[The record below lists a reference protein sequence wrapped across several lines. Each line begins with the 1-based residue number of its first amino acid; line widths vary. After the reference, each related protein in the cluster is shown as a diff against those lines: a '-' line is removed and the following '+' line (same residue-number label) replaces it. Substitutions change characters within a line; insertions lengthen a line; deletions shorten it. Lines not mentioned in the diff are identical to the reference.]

1 MITIKK
7 SFTLIELLV
16 VIAIIAILAAILFPV
31 FAQAREK
38 ARSSN
43 CLSNMKQIGTA
54 LQLYVDDWD
63 ETMPF
68 AINLQ
73 ITAPDGYP
81 AKTYMVYDNLVYG
94 NGDHCYTWMD
104 AIFPYV
110 KNVRLYHCPSI
121 NKEASGYA
129 MNGLLTTTLSYD
141 DVAGRSA
148 IVWTNNSVECGRP
161 LAEIQSSA
169 KTVFVSE
176 APYVNT
182 YYTMVGVAPALMA
195 NWDNRLGVGEKKA
208 VRHLDGSNFTF
219 CDGHAKYYKYR
230 SGPTQNVNYEWGNDS
245 CIYSWGKNAEYWD
258 PSVN

>member
-1 MITIKK
+1 MKINLKG
-7 SFTLIELLV
+7 FTLIELLV

-38 ARSSN
+38 ARASS

-68 AINLQ
+68 GVSMY
-73 ITAPDGYP
+73 ITPPDGYP
-81 AKTYMVYDNLVYG
+81 GKTYMVYDNLVYG
-94 NGDHCYTWMD
+94 NGGNAYTWMD

-121 NKEASGYA
+121 YKGASGYA
-129 MNGLLTTTLSYD
+129 MNALLTTTLAYD

-148 IVWTNNSVECGRP
+148 IVWTNQSTETGRP
-161 LAEIQSSA
+161 LAEIASSA

-176 APYVNT
+176 NAYLPNSA
-182 YYTMVGVAPALMA
+182 YTMVMAAPALLA
-195 NWDNRLGVGEKKA
+195 DYDNRLGVGELKA
-208 VRHLDGSNFTF
+208 VRHLGGSNFTF
-219 CDGHAKYYKYR
+219 CDGHAKYYKYK
-230 SGPTQNVNYEWGNDS
+230 SGPTQDIGGS
-245 CIYSWGKNAEYWD
+245 PCIYSWGSGAEYWD
-258 PSVN
+258 PKVN